1 MKKEYV
7 KPTVVVEEFMAELA
21 FLGGSQTEGGDGS
34 NVGGGAQGGVP
45 AGSNEHRGGWGD
57 LWN

>member
-7 KPTVVVEEFMAELA
+7 KPEIAIEEIILENMLA
-21 FLGGSQTEGGDGS
+21 ASSYEEVDINPDES
-34 NVGGGAQGGVP
+34 GA
-45 AGSNEHRGGWGD
+45 ATANEHRGGWGD